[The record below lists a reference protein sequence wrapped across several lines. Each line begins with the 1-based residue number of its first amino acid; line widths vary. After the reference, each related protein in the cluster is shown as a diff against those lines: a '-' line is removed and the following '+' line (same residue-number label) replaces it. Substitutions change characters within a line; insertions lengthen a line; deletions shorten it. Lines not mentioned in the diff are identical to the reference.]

1 MKNLTKQHKVAL
13 IIGVIAFLVNLLTGP
28 SLIVTGFCLLALIF
42 IYTDKVKLSRITY
55 GVALIICAYKW
66 RWLIQYFEEIQSGD
80 IPVLFTEFFLPII
93 TILIALIFTMKINL
107 INSEQNESVIE
118 NQNNT
123 LSNNYSILKTF
134 QWVVGILT
142 IVSIIIFIVFMV
154 EYGDSLGDEQLLYTI
169 VIFALQVFSSICL
182 ILIVKFLFELD
193 RFKSNYN
200 ITDKG
205 KLQ

>member
-1 MKNLTKQHKVAL
+1 MTMKNLTKQHKVAL
-13 IIGVIAFLVNLLTGP
+13 IIGVIAFLVNLLTGT
-28 SLIVTGFCLLALIF
+28 LIVKGFCLLALIF

-55 GVALIICAYKW
+55 GVALIICAYGW
-66 RWLIQYFEEIQSGD
+66 RWVIHYFEAIQYGD
-80 IPVLFTEFFLPII
+80 IPIYFMDFLPII

-134 QWVVGILT
+134 QWLVGVLT

-154 EYGDSLGDEQLLYTI
+154 EYGDSLGDKQLLYTI

-200 ITDKG
+200 ITDKE

>member
-1 MKNLTKQHKVAL
+1 MTMKNLTKQHKVAL
-13 IIGVIAFLVNLLTGP
+13 IIGVIALLVNLLTGGP
-28 SLIVTGFCLLALIF
+28 IIVTGLCLLALIF
-42 IYTDKVKLSRITY
+42 IYTDKVKLSRKTY
-55 GVALIICAYKW
+55 GVALIICAYGLQW
-66 RWLIQYFEEIQSGD
+66 VIQHFEEIHYFYMD
-80 IPVLFTEFFLPII
+80 FLSFI
-93 TILIALIFTMKINL
+93 TIGIALIFTMKINV

-134 QWVVGILT
+134 QWLVGVLT

-154 EYGDSLGDEQLLYTI
+154 EYGDRLGDEQLLYTI

-182 ILIVKFLFELD
+182 ILIVKFLFDLD

-200 ITDKG
+200 ITDKE

>member
-13 IIGVIAFLVNLLTGP
+13 IIGVIALLVNFLYN

-42 IYTDKVKLSRITY
+42 IYTDKVKLSRTTY
-55 GVALIICAYKW
+55 GVALIICAYKL
-66 RWLIQYFEEIQSGD
+66 RWVIQYFEEIQYFYMD
-80 IPVLFTEFFLPII
+80 LLPFI
-93 TILIALIFTMKINL
+93 TIGISLIFTMKINL
-107 INSEQNESVIE
+107 INSD
-118 NQNNT
+118 QNNT
-123 LSNNYSILKTF
+123 LSNKYSILKIF
-134 QWVVGILT
+134 QWLVGVLT

-154 EYGDSLGDEQLLYTI
+154 EYGDRLGAEQLLYTI

-182 ILIVKFLFELD
+182 ILIVKFLFDLD

-200 ITDKG
+200 ITDKE

>member
-1 MKNLTKQHKVAL
+1 MTMKNLTKKHKVAL

-28 SLIVTGFCLLALIF
+28 LIVTGLCLLALIF

-55 GVALIICAYKW
+55 GVALIILAEDLGW
-66 RWLIQYFEEIQSGD
+66 VIQHFDEIKFMASQNSSD
-80 IPVLFTEFFLPII
+80 LVLLFLPFI
-93 TILIALIFTMKINL
+93 TIGIALIFT
-107 INSEQNESVIE
+107 QNESVIE
-118 NQNNT
+118 NQNNI

-134 QWVVGILT
+134 QWLVGILT

-154 EYGDSLGDEQLLYTI
+154 EYGDKLPEEQLFYTI
-169 VIFALQVFSSICL
+169 VLFALQVFSSICL
-182 ILIVKFLFELD
+182 ILIVKFLFDLD

-200 ITDKG
+200 ITDKE

>member
-13 IIGVIAFLVNLLTGP
+13 IIGVIALLVNFLSN

-55 GVALIICAYKW
+55 GVALIICAYGW
-66 RWLIQYFEEIQSGD
+66 RWVIHYFEAIQYED
-80 IPVLFTEFFLPII
+80 ITISFMDFLPII
-93 TILIALIFTMKINL
+93 TIGIALIFTMKING

-142 IVSIIIFIVFMV
+142 IVSTIVFILYMV
-154 EYGDSLGDEQLLYTI
+154 EYGDKLPGEQLFYTI
-169 VIFALQVFSSICL
+169 VLFALQVFSSICL

-193 RFKSNYN
+193 RFKSNYT
-200 ITDKG
+200 ITDKE

>member
-13 IIGVIAFLVNLLTGP
+13 IIGVIAFLVNLLTGT
-28 SLIVTGFCLLALIF
+28 LIVTGFCLLALIF
-42 IYTDKVKLSRITY
+42 IYTDKVKLSRTTY
-55 GVALIICAYKW
+55 GVALIICAYSL
-66 RWLIQYFEEIQSGD
+66 RWVIQHFEEIQYFYMD
-80 IPVLFTEFFLPII
+80 FLSII
-93 TILIALIFTMKINL
+93 TIVIALIFTMKINV

-118 NQNNT
+118 NQNHT

-134 QWVVGILT
+134 QWLVGVLT

-154 EYGDSLGDEQLLYTI
+154 EYGDKLGDEQLLYTI

-182 ILIVKFLFELD
+182 ILIVKFLFDLD

-200 ITDKG
+200 ITCG
-205 KLQ
+205 YLFR